1 MILEGDYLIFKDF
14 YNEKSLY
21 NDYIEIDC
29 DNTYYLRDNEIVTD
43 IELLLNNEN
52 DKLEYAVGG
61 VPESMNDIEELGGKE
76 IIKIARNIR
85 CKYYEEEF
93 TKVDDIYD
101 YIREDK

>member
-52 DKLEYAVGG
+52 DKLVYNVGG
-61 VPESMNDIEELGGKE
+61 IPKSMNDIEELVGKE
-76 IIKIARNIR
+76 IIKIAHKISY
-85 CKYYEEEF
+85 KYYKNEF